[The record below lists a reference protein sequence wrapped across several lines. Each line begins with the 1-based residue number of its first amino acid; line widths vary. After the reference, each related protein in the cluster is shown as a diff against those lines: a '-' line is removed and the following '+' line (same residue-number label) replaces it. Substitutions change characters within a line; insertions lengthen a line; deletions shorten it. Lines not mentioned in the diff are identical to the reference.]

1 MFIGVG
7 IEDHQRT
14 GAETFD
20 LANIVL
26 AKPAPLVESARVCK
40 HVSPAC
46 SIDMEVNSLPADRTL
61 CDKRVKSLPNEQ
73 LYQLR
78 NPYR

>member
-1 MFIGVG
+1 MATQQFTFQVGRQLETLMFIGVG

-26 AKPAPLVESARVCK
+26 AKPAPLVESARVCE

-46 SIDMEVNSLPADRTL
+46 SIDMEVNLLPADRTL
-61 CDKRVKSLPNEQ
+61 
-73 LYQLR
+73 
-78 NPYR
+78 

>member
-1 MFIGVG
+1 MLIRAG

-14 GAETFD
+14 GAETFN
-20 LANIVL
+20 LANVVL
-26 AKPAPLVESARVCK
+26 ANPAPLVQSARVCE

-46 SIDMEVNSLPADRTL
+46 SIDMEVNLLLADRTL
-61 CDKRVKSLPNEQ
+61 CEKRVKSPPNQQ
-73 LYQLR
+73 LYELS